1 MLCIIYTLPH
11 LDWLLF
17 CIVKVGHFACVIREG
32 NWNGIFSLSWSHSL
46 PFAMSP
52 LTVLQ
57 CLMTSLLSRTDSH
70 CLMRI
75 PREWRLMWYF
85 RAISKV
91 VFMQRLV
98 SVMKMFVGTG
108 SNDLAKIQAA
118 ARVNS
123 TDFVVDAIHSAPRS
137 SGGSGIS
144 SGILRFCS
152 CMQQM
157 FRSNNESTPL

>member
-1 MLCIIYTLPH
+1 M
-11 LDWLLF
+11 
-17 CIVKVGHFACVIREG
+17 
-32 NWNGIFSLSWSHSL
+32 
-46 PFAMSP
+46 
-52 LTVLQ
+52 
-57 CLMTSLLSRTDSH
+57 
-70 CLMRI
+70 
-75 PREWRLMWYF
+75 
-85 RAISKV
+85 
-91 VFMQRLV
+91 FMQRLV